1 MFSVLLFSIYMV
13 FFSGQYKTWTADC
26 GLGIKHGLGLKCG
39 LRTEYKTRIGYKTR
53 TTNHEYKNGFRKKKT
68 VVLAPY
74 KHSFSW
80 SRSLFNYSPQHQC
93 QVRKAY
99 CMECLCVSGYA
110 ATQGN

>member
-1 MFSVLLFSIYMV
+1 MDCGLR
-13 FFSGQYKTWTADC
+13 TTDC

-39 LRTEYKTRIGYKTR
+39 LRTEYKTRIRYKTR
-53 TTNHEYKNGFRKKKT
+53 TTNYVYKNGFREVKLRETESYYHKT

-93 QVRKAY
+93 HVRKAH